1 MSKISLYKTL
11 PFLCLLIGLSIV
23 LYYSGKF
30 TNSKT
35 TKVKNDVEVK
45 ANNAYIM
52 VLGTAQDGGF
62 PQTGCQK
69 NCCSEAWKNKELSKK
84 ISSLAIIDPKSKEQW
99 IIDATPD
106 IKEQLNDLKN
116 QTDLTNLDG
125 IFLTHA
131 HIGHYLGLAQL
142 GREVLGVQNLPVFC
156 MKRMYNFLL
165 KNGPWDQLVKLQN
178 IKLNKIFHSEKII
191 LNDRLSITPF
201 LVPHR
206 DEYSETVGYEISS
219 KTKKIIFIPDIDKWN
234 LWDKDIVSIIK
245 EIDYAFI
252 DGTFYKNG
260 ELDRDM
266 SQIPH
271 PFINESMQLFK
282 DLSVENKNKIFFT
295 HFNHTNPLLIQNSK
309 EQLDLISKGYNF
321 ATDKL
326 IIDL

>member
-1 MSKISLYKTL
+1 MDKTSLYKIL
-11 PFLCLLIGLSIV
+11 SSLCLLLGLSIV
-23 LYYSGKF
+23 LYYSGRF

-35 TKVKNDVEVK
+35 
-45 ANNAYIM
+45 NNKKTELITNTNNPYIM

-62 PQTGCQK
+62 PQAGCK
-69 NCCSEAWKNKELSKK
+69 KKCCSEAWKNKELSKK
-84 ISSLAIIDPKSKEQW
+84 ISSLAIIDPESKEQW

-106 IKEQLNDLKN
+106 IKEQLNDLQN
-116 QTDLTNLDG
+116 QTHLTRLDG

-142 GREVLGVQNLPVFC
+142 GREVLGMKDLPVFC
-156 MKRMYNFLL
+156 MKRMYNFLS
-165 KNGPWDQLVKLQN
+165 KNGPWDQLIKLQN
-178 IKLNKIFHSEKII
+178 IKLNKIFHNKKVV

-234 LWDKDIVSIIK
+234 LWDKDIVSLIK
-245 EIDYAFI
+245 HIDYALI

-266 SQIPH
+266 SKIPH
-271 PFINESMQLFK
+271 PFVNESMQLFK
-282 DLSVENKNKIFFT
+282 DLSIENKNKIFFT

-309 EQLDLISKGYNF
+309 EQLELISKGYNF
-321 ATDKL
+321 ATEKL
-326 IIDL
+326 VIDL

>member
-1 MSKISLYKTL
+1 MNKKISYKILYS
-11 PFLCLLIGLSIV
+11 LCLLVGLSIV
-23 LYYSGKF
+23 LYYAGRF
-30 TNSKT
+30 VNSKN
-35 TKVKNDVEVK
+35 TKEKTELITDT
-45 ANNAYIM
+45 NNPYIM
-52 VLGTAQDGGF
+52 ILGTAQDGGF
-62 PQTGCQK
+62 PQAGCKK

-84 ISSLAIIDPKSKEQW
+84 ISSLAIIDPASKEQW

-106 IKEQLNDLKN
+106 IKEQLNDLQN
-116 QTDLTNLDG
+116 QTHVTSLDG

-142 GREVLGVQNLPVFC
+142 GREVLGMKNLPVFC
-156 MKRMYNFLL
+156 MKRMHDFLS

-178 IKLNKIFHSEKII
+178 IKLNKIFDSKKVI

-234 LWDKDIVSIIK
+234 LWDKDIVSLIK
-245 EIDYAFI
+245 DIDYAFI

-271 PFINESMQLFK
+271 PFVNESMQLFK
-282 DLSVENKNKIFFT
+282 DLSKENKKKIFFT

-309 EQLDLISKGYNF
+309 EQLELISKGYNF
-321 ATDKL
+321 ATEKL